1 MSIARLMQMARAGVP
16 SGPVW
21 TDPDLANASYDSVS
35 FSVAGQDATPS
46 DLDFNDNGT
55 KLFVLGFSGKDVNE
69 YALSSAY
76 DISTASFS
84 QNTAVTG
91 TNVYGMFFREDGL
104 KLYGVGL
111 AGFVYQHS
119 LSTAWDISTLTYDS
133 VSYDA
138 TSKVSSLRDIWIK
151 PDGTK
156 MYLVD
161 ASGDDINEYTLSTAW
176 DVSSA
181 SYVQNFSLASQ
192 DNIPIGVYFNP
203 DGTKFWVYGFTSDTA
218 YEYDL
223 TTAWDL
229 SSASYSTVSFSA
241 ASQVAFGLGM
251 TFARDG
257 SKMYVSD
264 NTGDTIYQYST
275 VTPAA
280 PSWTDPDLANASYD
294 SVSFSVAGEEP
305 NPTSLSFSS
314 DGTKVY
320 TVGTVNDTV
329 IEYALST
336 AWDISTASYQQ
347 GFSVNTQDIA
357 PVGLFFKP
365 DGSKFYIA
373 GNATDSIYEYNLSSS
388 WDISSATYVQSFGVS
403 SQDTIPQGVFFK
415 SDGSKMFVAG
425 TSNDSIYEYSLSVA
439 WDISTA
445 SYVQGF
451 SVASEDT
458 SPSDLFFSPS
468 GDVLFITGTTGDSVY
483 EYALSTAW
491 DISSASYSS
500 VSFSVASQASIPQ
513 GIFFKSDGSK
523 MYVSDSVTDTIYQYS
538 T

>member
-16 SGPVW
+16 
-21 TDPDLANASYDSVS
+21 
-35 FSVAGQDATPS
+35 AG
-46 DLDFNDNGT
+46 
-55 KLFVLGFSGKDVNE
+55 DV
-69 YALSSAY
+69 
-76 DISTASFS
+76 
-84 QNTAVTG
+84 
-91 TNVYGMFFREDGL
+91 
-104 KLYGVGL
+104 
-111 AGFVYQHS
+111 
-119 LSTAWDISTLTYDS
+119 
-133 VSYDA
+133 
-138 TSKVSSLRDIWIK
+138 
-151 PDGTK
+151 
-156 MYLVD
+156 
-161 ASGDDINEYTLSTAW
+161 
-176 DVSSA
+176 
-181 SYVQNFSLASQ
+181 
-192 DNIPIGVYFNP
+192 
-203 DGTKFWVYGFTSDTA
+203 
-218 YEYDL
+218 
-223 TTAWDL
+223 
-229 SSASYSTVSFSA
+229 
-241 ASQVAFGLGM
+241 
-251 TFARDG
+251 
-257 SKMYVSD
+257 
-264 NTGDTIYQYST
+264 
-275 VTPAA
+275 
-280 PSWTDPDLANASYD
+280 WTDPDLANASYD

-523 MYVSDSVTDTIYQYS
+523 MYVSDSATDTIYQYS